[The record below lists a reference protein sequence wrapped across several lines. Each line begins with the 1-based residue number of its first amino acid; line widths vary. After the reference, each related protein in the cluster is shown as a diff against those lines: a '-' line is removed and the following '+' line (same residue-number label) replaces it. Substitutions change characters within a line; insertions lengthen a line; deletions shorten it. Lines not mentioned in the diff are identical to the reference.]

1 MRSTAPSTISSVNTN
16 YSDTHSRA
24 EIDNHADTS
33 AFGDGALM
41 ISMTNQRVTVHP
53 YTSDLGSMQDIQ
65 IGTAVLAYDCPL
77 TYQTYILFF
86 PQSLHIPGMERHL
99 ICPAQLRTNNV
110 GINEVPLVHTP
121 QNKRCRLTHSIWTNH
136 PDPQLHIPLEMDG
149 VISFFNVRRPT
160 RAEVNDD
167 RNAIHVYMTSDTPWR
182 HTLGPPQSA
191 AWRGGSP
198 ASDSVH

>member
-1 MRSTAPSTISSVNTN
+1 
-16 YSDTHSRA
+16 
-24 EIDNHADTS
+24 
-33 AFGDGALM
+33 
-41 ISMTNQRVTVHP
+41 MTNQRVTVHP

-149 VISFFNVRRPT
+149 VTSFFNVRRPT

-167 RNAIHVYMTSDTPWR
+167 RNAIHVYMTSDTPWDP
-182 HTLGPPQSA
+182 HSQQLGEEEAQLRTQFTDCPHQV
-191 AWRGGSP
+191 RGHKLSRCNTT
-198 ASDSVH
+198 ALDVDSHAD